1 LSGARPALEAALATV
16 LCAGCANLLGISG
29 TYEERDEQPEA
40 GPDAM
45 MPMPEAGA
53 PEGGGDGDAQ
63 IDAGMP
69 SWTLPRGKLVYH
81 RFSNYY
87 AGDAEMF
94 VLSFPERI
102 TSAELGVTY
111 GLCHPL
117 NGIFS
122 PDGTRLVVMAAPRG
136 EAVDGGVPCGSEFRN
151 ELEVWELDLTQPGTK
166 VRITDNTVPDE
177 DPQYFADGSH
187 VLFKHDGHIV
197 EWPVDGATFTACDAL
212 PAGAF
217 CFYSTSGAEES
228 KPVISADESTICYYE
243 AHNEMADVYC
253 FDRDA
258 GHAGTDLL
266 TLRYPAA
273 EHPGIRDARPMF
285 TADYLY
291 FTRWR
296 SVENPVEY
304 VARKPSDDL
313 AAVEEV
319 ATFCTDQA
327 SDYLDPFAFGD
338 QLVLF
343 SSDAAGQGGPD
354 LFVARFD
361 ELRVYSL
368 DDFFPGLNSR
378 LYDVGAAYWVAP
390 DEPQP

>member
-1 LSGARPALEAALATV
+1 LSCARAALVAALTAG
-16 LCAGCANLLGISG
+16 LLAGCANLLGLSG
-29 TYEERDEQPEA
+29 SYEEQEAPRDS
-40 GPDAM
+40 GSDGM
-45 MPMPEAGA
+45 LPMPEAGPA
-53 PEGGGDGDAQ
+53 DGGADGDAEV
-63 IDAGMP
+63 DAGMP
-69 SWTLPRGKLVYH
+69 GWTLPRGKLVYH

-87 AGDAEMF
+87 AGDSEMF
-94 VLSFPERI
+94 VLAFPERT
-102 TSAELGVTY
+102 TSEELGLAY

-122 PDGTRLVVMAAPRG
+122 PDGSKLVVMAAPR
-136 EAVDGGVPCGSEFRN
+136 EEPCDDQFRDK
-151 ELEVWELDLTQPGTK
+151 LEVWELDLTQPGEK
-166 VRITDNTVPDE
+166 VRITDNMVPDE

-197 EWPVDGATFTACDAL
+197 EWPVGGTPFTACDAL

-217 CFYSTSGAEES
+217 CFTSTSGAEES
-228 KPVISADESTICYYE
+228 KPVISADERIICYYE
-243 AHNEMADVYC
+243 AHNELADVYC
-253 FDRDA
+253 FDREA
-258 GHAGTDLL
+258 GLAGGDVLA
-266 TLRYPAA
+266 LRYPAA

-285 TADYLY
+285 TESFLY

-304 VARKPSDDL
+304 VARKPSGGLDAL
-313 AAVEEV
+313 EEV

-361 ELRVYSL
+361 EQRVYSL

-378 LYDVGAAYWVAP
+378 LHDVGAAYWVAP
-390 DEPQP
+390 GD